1 VAEEYLPGTLRT
13 LETLGDGETT
23 WLLGGFLTT
32 VSAPPW
38 FVEERLTWDPLPPGE
53 RRLRS
58 LALALGLALLPWRA
72 VPAAGLAP
80 EPAAVPRSSR
90 FT

>member
-1 VAEEYLPGTLRT
+1 M
-13 LETLGDGETT
+13 TT
-23 WLLGGFLTT
+23 RPFPIFR
-32 VSAPPW
+32 A
-38 FVEERLTWDPLPPGE
+38 
-53 RRLRS
+53 LRS